1 MKGGLTLG
9 LCFALV
15 PSAVRPRP
23 RPFRLCAP
31 AALSTPAAPK
41 VFLGAG
47 RYSQCL
53 LCKALQSSGQ
63 PSEVVPRVIP
73 IGTEGKLRSGWF
85 PNSPKATPL
94 EMGGTRMETQTVLL
108 RGRALPATRSRVCTQ
123 GRVQDRRRCLLLVGT
138 CWPAVLTGS
147 LAALCAT
154 PPPDH
159 APPLRATPRATPN
172 ATPPPQPTVPP
183 FRLRVLCLRP
193 SCMSPAAE
201 LCLKLSPDFPPR
213 SLACLG
219 VDVSAV
225 ILSASLPRVLSI
237 SLSLAA
243 RFPSP
248 RPPRF
253 PFVSLS
259 VCLSLSL
266 GPIHCSRASP
276 SVSLLPVPPPLP
288 VLGRSAVDGDR
299 VQSQPCSLSRDSSE
313 LGHCRGSRQSSSV
326 V

>member
-15 PSAVRPRP
+15 PSAIRPRP
-23 RPFRLCAP
+23 WPFRLCAP

-85 PNSPKATPL
+85 PNSPKATRL

-159 APPLRATPRATPN
+159 APPRPAPQGHAPRHTQCHA
-172 ATPPPQPTVPP
+172 
-183 FRLRVLCLRP
+183 P
-193 SCMSPAAE
+193 STAH
-201 LCLKLSPDFPPR
+201 
-213 SLACLG
+213 G
-219 VDVSAV
+219 
-225 ILSASLPRVLSI
+225 ASLP
-237 SLSLAA
+237 
-243 RFPSP
+243 
-248 RPPRF
+248 PPRTL
-253 PFVSLS
+253 PASLVHVPGRRALPQAVS
-259 VCLSLSL
+259 
-266 GPIHCSRASP
+266 
-276 SVSLLPVPPPLP
+276 
-288 VLGRSAVDGDR
+288 
-299 VQSQPCSLSRDSSE
+299 
-313 LGHCRGSRQSSSV
+313 
-326 V
+326 